1 MCEPCDDWGHKL
13 DESPAPEQRGISLD
27 TSEQIS
33 EPAAHSGAFGAG
45 EKDFSFPFRP
55 SLSEDDDE
63 LTESKI
69 TAFLDE
75 KVQFSVLSQ
84 N

>member
-1 MCEPCDDWGHKL
+1 MCEPSDEWHKL
-13 DESPAPEQRGISLD
+13 DESLAPEQRGISLD
-27 TSEQIS
+27 AGEQIS

-45 EKDFSFPFRP
+45 EKDFSFPCRP

-75 KVQFSVLSQ
+75 KVQFSVLSE